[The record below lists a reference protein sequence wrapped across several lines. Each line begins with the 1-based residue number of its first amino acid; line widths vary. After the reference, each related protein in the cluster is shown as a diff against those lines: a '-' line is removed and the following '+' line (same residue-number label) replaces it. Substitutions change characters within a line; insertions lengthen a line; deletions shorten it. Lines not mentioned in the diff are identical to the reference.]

1 MTNIPWT
8 PDDEEARRLL
18 NDRIDT
24 YDLDPDPSG
33 LWEAFIRWLNE
44 LLSVDVDPSG
54 AGSIVLQVVLIVAV
68 GVLIFLLIKFFRPSV
83 SPHAST
89 DESQL
94 VDPAIPA
101 EQYFAN
107 AERYLVSGELHQAFI
122 HAYRSMVRQGQQRQ
136 LVEVT
141 PSTTATTFGW
151 ALGALLASHSKA
163 INQASSEFNRIV
175 YGGSTPNRQDV
186 ESMMQLAR
194 TVQTAQPQAAHPHD
208 DPARLI
214 PR

>member
-1 MTNIPWT
+1 MTATPWT
-8 PDDEEARRLL
+8 PNDDEARHLL
-18 NDRIDT
+18 DERIET
-24 YDLDPDPSG
+24 YDLTPDPSG
-33 LWEAFIRWLNE
+33 LWQAFIRWLNE
-44 LLSVDVDPSG
+44 LLSLDVDPSG
-54 AGSIVLQVVLIVAV
+54 PGTIVLQVLLIVAV
-68 GVLIFLLIKFFRPSV
+68 GVLIFLFIKFFRPSV
-83 SPHAST
+83 SPDAST

-94 VDPAIPA
+94 IDPAIPA

-107 AERYLVSGELHQAFI
+107 AERYLASGELHQAFI
-122 HAYRSMVRQGQQRQ
+122 HAYRAMVRHAQQRQ

-151 ALGALLASHSKA
+151 ALSAVLASHRDA
-163 INQASSEFNRIV
+163 INHASSEFNRVI
-175 YGGSTPNRQDV
+175 YGGTTPNRQDV

-194 TVQTAQPQAAHPHD
+194 SVQTARPQAAHPHD